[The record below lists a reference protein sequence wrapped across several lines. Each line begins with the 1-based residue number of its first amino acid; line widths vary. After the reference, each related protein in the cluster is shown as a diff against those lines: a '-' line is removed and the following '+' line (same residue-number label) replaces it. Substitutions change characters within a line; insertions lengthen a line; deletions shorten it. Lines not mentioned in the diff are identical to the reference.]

1 MHALSVRVQQGR
13 EKPLSVY
20 RLERAECRGFV
31 THVSDGNAE
40 KSRTEK
46 EPKDY

>member
-1 MHALSVRVQQGR
+1 MLYQSGSNEVR

-20 RLERAECRGFV
+20 RSERTECRGFV
-31 THVSDGNAE
+31 THMSDGNAE